1 MSTEKH
7 YGELTEFI
15 GDVLT
20 MVGTDT
26 LTGEELDK
34 LNDEVVA
41 DFRDYVNPGFLE
53 YRKSVADKG
62 NYAAVEWRSASPNT
76 LMDSRGRI
84 YIDCLGGFGIYNVG
98 HRNPSVLKAVREQM
112 DKQPLHS
119 QELLDPLRA
128 LLAKVLAQVTPGNLQ
143 YSFFTNSG
151 TESVEAALKLAKGY
165 QSAHGKTT
173 VLSTTG
179 AFHGKS
185 LGSLSATAKSVF
197 RTPFMPLV
205 PGFRHVAY
213 GDINAMRDAVA
224 DCATVGDD
232 VAAIILE
239 PVQGEGGV
247 ILPPADYLPAIRQL
261 CDEEGIVMIL
271 DEVQTGF
278 GRTGRMFACEHY
290 GVTPDILC
298 LAKSMGGGVV
308 PAGAVVAT
316 KEIFST
322 LFENPF
328 LHTSTFGGNPLAC
341 AAALATIKEL
351 IDEDLPAEAERKGNV
366 MLSGMRSLASEFP
379 ELVLDAR
386 GQGLLMAFE
395 FQENDIGYAFSK
407 GMFDRGVLV
416 AGTLINAKTVRIEP
430 PLTITLDQC
439 NQVLDTARA
448 VLQEVRNSLQQQR
461 VSA

>member
-1 MSTEKH
+1 MSDEKS
-7 YGELTEFI
+7 YGDITEFI
-15 GDVLT
+15 GNVLA
-20 MVGTDT
+20 VIEQQE
-26 LTGEELDK
+26 LSGEALEAFNK
-34 LNDEVVA
+34 EVVD

-53 YRKSVADKG
+53 YRKSVADQG
-62 NYAAVEWRSASPNT
+62 HYAAVEWRSSSSNT
-76 LMDSRGRI
+76 LMDSHGRS

-98 HRNPSVLKAVREQM
+98 HRNPAVLKAVRQQM

-128 LLAKVLAQVTPGNLQ
+128 LLAKTLAKLTPGELQ

-165 QSAHGKTT
+165 QASRGKTT
-173 VLSTTG
+173 VISTTG

-197 RTPFMPLV
+197 RKPFMPLV

-213 GDINAMRDAVA
+213 GDIEAMRQAVE

-247 ILPPADYLPAIRQL
+247 IVPPADYLPAVRKL
-261 CDEEGIVMIL
+261 CDEAGIVMIL

-316 KEIFST
+316 KEMFST

-351 IDEDLPAEAERKGNV
+351 IDNNLPAAAAEKGHV
-366 MLSGMRSLASEFP
+366 MLDRMTALTHEFP
-379 ELVLDAR
+379 DLVLEAR

-439 NQVLDTARA
+439 HQVMDTARA
-448 VLQEVRNSLQQQR
+448 VLQEVRSSLPR
-461 VSA
+461 VSVSA

>member
-1 MSTEKH
+1 MSNEKR
-7 YGELTEFI
+7 YGEITEFI
-15 GDVLT
+15 GDVLAT
-20 MVGTDT
+20 VGEET
-26 LTGEELDK
+26 LTADALDQF
-34 LNDEVVA
+34 NAEVVA

-53 YRKSVADKG
+53 YRKSVADQG
-62 NYAAVEWRSASPNT
+62 NYAAVEWRSSSPNT
-76 LMDSRGRI
+76 LMDSRGNT

-98 HRNPSVLKAVREQM
+98 HRNPRVMKAVQQQM
-112 DKQPLHS
+112 EKQPLHS

-128 LLAKVLAQVTPGNLQ
+128 LLAKALAKLTPGELQ

-165 QSAHGKTT
+165 QASRGKTT

-197 RTPFMPLV
+197 RKPFMPLV

-213 GDINAMRDAVA
+213 GDIQAMRDAVA

-247 ILPPADYLPAIRQL
+247 IVPPADYLPAVRQL
-261 CDEEGIVMIL
+261 CDEAGIVMIL

-290 GVTPDILC
+290 GVTPDIIC

-316 KEIFST
+316 REIFST

-351 IDEDLPAEAERKGNV
+351 IDNDLPAAAAEKGRI
-366 MLSGMRSLASEFP
+366 MLDSMKALTAEFP
-379 ELVLDAR
+379 ELILESR

-439 NQVLDTARA
+439 HSVMDTARA
-448 VLQEVRNSLQQQR
+448 VLQEVRDSLQ
-461 VSA
+461 SAGVNA